1 MSITPLKF
9 PNYPTWKLQCKMA
22 LMRDAVWGIV
32 SGNEEAPAVDSD
44 DHPKFVVRRDR
55 ALATI
60 VLCIDPSLLYLIGD
74 GDPVDPVN
82 VWKKLGDQF
91 QKKSWANKLQ
101 LRKRLHTL
109 GLKDGGSVQTHIK
122 EMTEIFSELSIIG
135 DKISDED
142 RVVYL
147 LASLPDSF
155 TTLVTALEAS
165 TDVHSMEVVT
175 ERLLYEEKKLIDW
188 ATMGVKMEAGAMSV
202 KHHRAKSRGPKCY
215 GCQNY
220 GHIQRNCPGVVM
232 KQPNDREIRRR
243 PERPSSTKFDRST
256 SVKHSVHKTEEV
268 NSDSDV
274 GL

>member
-1 MSITPLKF
+1 MTDSRTVSITPLKG

-22 LMRDAVWGIV
+22 LVRDAVWGIV

-60 VLCIDPSLLYLIGD
+60 VLSIDPSLLYLIGD
-74 GDPVDPVN
+74 PVDPVD

-91 QKKSWANKLQ
+91 QKKSWVNKLQ

-109 GLKDGGSVQTHIK
+109 GLKDGDSVQTHIK

-135 DKISDED
+135 YKISDED

-165 TDVHSMEVVT
+165 TDVPNMEVVT
-175 ERLLYEEKKLIDW
+175 ERLLYEEKKLIDR

-202 KHHRAKSRGPKCY
+202 KTTGQRA
-215 GCQNY
+215 
-220 GHIQRNCPGVVM
+220 
-232 KQPNDREIRRR
+232 E
-243 PERPSSTKFDRST
+243 DRSAM
-256 SVKHSVHKTEEV
+256 
-268 NSDSDV
+268 
-274 GL
+274 GA